1 MELSE
6 DERFRRASLQGVLYA
21 DSTQAHG
28 ATNRVTD
35 VQKAKKG
42 EFYFLLQG
50 NRVYRHW
57 VDFMTTEGM
66 KAFRR
71 AEELRASLEGQEEQ
85 LQSLRQRWS
94 TITSSD
100 RESLRAEILLL
111 ETTVQR
117 LRRDLQQALHSARY
131 YEGVR

>member
-1 MELSE
+1 
-6 DERFRRASLQGVLYA
+6 
-21 DSTQAHG
+21 
-28 ATNRVTD
+28 
-35 VQKAKKG
+35 
-42 EFYFLLQG
+42 
-50 NRVYRHW
+50 
-57 VDFMTTEGM
+57 M

-71 AEELRASLEGQEEQ
+71 AEELRTSLEGQEEQ
-85 LQSLRQRWS
+85 LRTLRQRWT
-94 TITSSD
+94 TITSSN